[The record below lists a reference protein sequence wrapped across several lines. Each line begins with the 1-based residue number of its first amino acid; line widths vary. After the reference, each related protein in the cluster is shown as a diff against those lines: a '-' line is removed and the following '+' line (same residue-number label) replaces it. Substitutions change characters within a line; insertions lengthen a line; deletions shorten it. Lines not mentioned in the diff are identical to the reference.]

1 MTLVHFLLF
10 TIVLAAASPAALPTV
25 APAVM
30 HAAMPTFNERN
41 SWFTAHAGAPFQI
54 RMTVTS
60 GTGYTWEPVGPLPP
74 GVTLLGVF
82 AAAQARSMP
91 GSPSR
96 EVLVF
101 RAANA
106 GTAHLKLAYVRPWE
120 RSTPPAKTAA
130 FTIRVQ

>member
-1 MTLVHFLLF
+1 MHFLLF
-10 TIVLAAASPAALPTV
+10 TIVLAAASPAAVLPTV
-25 APAVM
+25 SPAMM
-30 HAAMPTFNERN
+30 HAAMPTFNDRN
-41 SWFTAHAGAPFQI
+41 ASITVHAGAPFQI

-82 AAAQARSMP
+82 QAAQARSMP
-91 GSPSR
+91 GGSSH

-101 RAANA
+101 RAAGR
-106 GTAHLKLAYVRPWE
+106 GTVHLKLAYVRPWE